1 MSEGE
6 VDPTPSVYRLG
17 ILVGMAPGRVEILLL
32 LAAAAFLFAVLVLVV
47 FLILWLTKR
56 KDD

>member
-1 MSEGE
+1 M
-6 VDPTPSVYRLG
+6 VIVIVWFG

-47 FLILWLTKR
+47 FGILWLTKR
-56 KDD
+56 KDK